1 MTPDLAAQL
10 GVPTNAH
17 GVVVQSVD
25 PNGPAAQAGIQ
36 AGDIIQEVNRQP
48 VQSAA
53 DVRSA
58 LAKSSGRPPLL
69 LINRGGETVFV
80 PVPG

>member
-1 MTPDLAAQL
+1 MQAMAGPQGKPPSESRRPPEPLR
-10 GVPTNAH
+10 PI
-17 GVVVQSVD
+17 
-25 PNGPAAQAGIQ
+25 PAAQAGIQ